1 MLQWTDHG
9 GGKRDEGTGMYLGI
23 PGWCSS
29 GQTMVGE
36 REMKDR
42 DGLGDSWRVLQW
54 TDHGGGKRD
63 EGTGMDLGIPG
74 WCCSGQTMVG
84 EREMKEQGWT
94 WGFLDEGTGGVAVD
108 RPWWGK
114 ER

>member
-23 PGWCSS
+23 PG
-29 GQTMVGE
+29 G
-36 REMKDR
+36 
-42 DGLGDSWRVLQW
+42 
-54 TDHGGGKRD
+54 
-63 EGTGMDLGIPG
+63 
-74 WCCSGQTMVG
+74 CCSGQTMVE

-94 WGFLDEGTGGVAVD
+94 LGIPGGCCSGKTMVGERGLKEQGWTWGFLEGVVVE

>member
-1 MLQWTDHG
+1 M
-9 GGKRDEGTGMYLGI
+9 
-23 PGWCSS
+23 
-29 GQTMVGE
+29 
-36 REMKDR
+36 
-42 DGLGDSWRVLQW
+42 LQW

-94 WGFLDEGTGGVAVD
+94 WGFLEGVAVVEEREIKEQGWTWGFLDGVAVD

>member
-23 PGWCSS
+23 PG
-29 GQTMVGE
+29 G
-36 REMKDR
+36 
-42 DGLGDSWRVLQW
+42 
-54 TDHGGGKRD
+54 
-63 EGTGMDLGIPG
+63 
-74 WCCSGQTMVG
+74 CCSGQTMVG

-94 WGFLDEGTGGVAVD
+94 WGFLEGVAVD

>member
-9 GGKRDEGTGMYLGI
+9 GGKRDE
-23 PGWCSS
+23 
-29 GQTMVGE
+29 
-36 REMKDR
+36 DR
-42 DGLGDSWRVLQW
+42 DGDSWRVLV
-54 TDHGGGKRD
+54 TDHGGKRD

-74 WCCSGQTMVG
+74 GCCSGQTMVG

-94 WGFLDEGTGGVAVD
+94 WGFLEGVVGD
-108 RPWWGK
+108 RPWWRK